1 MLKISFCIKKITDVS
16 VLSNKI
22 KLLTKCEDLI
32 CSWKKA
38 ILVTICYCNTQN
50 LRKPINLYCDNVVSR
65 GFPSLIN
72 MFTGKC
78 EQTHENG
85 QNLLR
90 GNNMMLSMFRRIF
103 VPFFVPI
110 SIPVMY
116 ESVHILNSGHTSAQ
130 VLMEES
136 RIWSEYLSEG
146 HTNTCMYNISKSK

>member
-22 KLLTKCEDLI
+22 KLLTKSEDLI

-103 VPFFVPI
+103 VPFLPDFNSCHVWVCTHFKLRAYVRT
-110 SIPVMY
+110 SIDGREQDMKWIFKWRTYQHLHV
-116 ESVHILNSGHTSAQ
+116 
-130 VLMEES
+130 
-136 RIWSEYLSEG
+136 
-146 HTNTCMYNISKSK
+146 